1 MQDNINDKELVLQA
15 MREAAQRAESLAPT
29 EGLVNSV
36 NGKGGVVTLDAYDV
50 GALPSP
56 ATTAGVQA
64 GMLLAVKEVTSDG
77 KIITEAVEPP
87 NDAGFVEITE
97 NIPAEQLAA
106 RKVERIAESK
116 ARLSDYLLCHPM
128 QWTDGQRYAIT
139 AEKQQQLTSKIMS
152 ATLAAQ
158 TSTPYSLTWNATG
171 EECQAWTLENLT
183 ALAFAIDARVTSLVS
198 YQQAQEVA
206 MREAS
211 TLEALEAIPVD
222 YDSVPLPGGET
233 A

>member
-1 MQDNINDKELVLQA
+1 MADVSIYIMPQTPSEDGQYQA
-15 MREAAQRAESLAPT
+15 LEAWPGLTAPAGYYWWPDSLDRT
-29 EGLVNSV
+29 TFDQYQGF
-36 NGKGGVVTLDAYDV
+36 VTLEVARGTV
-50 GALPSP
+50 VSCAPNLP
-56 ATTAGVQA
+56 AF
-64 GMLLAVKEVTSDG
+64 
-77 KIITEAVEPP
+77 EAWQ
-87 NDAGFVEITE
+87 
-97 NIPAEQLAA
+97 AEQLAA
-106 RKVERIAESK
+106 RKAERIAESK

-158 TSTPYSLTWNATG
+158 TGTPYSLTWNATG

-198 YQQAQEVA
+198 YQQAREVE
-206 MREAS
+206 MRDAS

>member
-1 MQDNINDKELVLQA
+1 MLILNLTKS
-15 MREAAQRAESLAPT
+15 EAGQYPAIQPYSGPEIPEGYAWWPDSLERDTFAQYDGFIVPEIVRKTVKSYAPNT
-29 EGLVNSV
+29 
-36 NGKGGVVTLDAYDV
+36 
-50 GALPSP
+50 
-56 ATTAGVQA
+56 
-64 GMLLAVKEVTSDG
+64 DG
-77 KIITEAVEPP
+77 FEAHQK
-87 NDAGFVEITE
+87 DL
-97 NIPAEQLAA
+97 LAA
-106 RKVERIAESK
+106 RKLECIADSK
-116 ARLSDYLLCHPM
+116 SSLAAYLLAHPM
-128 QWTDGQRYAIT
+128 QWTDGKYYSIT
-139 AEKQQQLTSKIMS
+139 AEKQQQLTGKIMS

-158 TSTPYSLTWNATG
+158 TGTSYSLTWNATG
-171 EECQAWTLENLT
+171 QECQAWTLENLT

>member
-1 MQDNINDKELVLQA
+1 MYIIPQSPSASGAFPPLQHWGGLTPPAGFDVWPDELEQDTFQQYNGFVVLTVV
-15 MREAAQRAESLAPT
+15 R
-29 EGLVNSV
+29 
-36 NGKGGVVTLDAYDV
+36 GVVSSYQ
-50 GALPSP
+50 PN
-56 ATTAGVQA
+56 
-64 GMLLAVKEVTSDG
+64 
-77 KIITEAVEPP
+77 TEAWESWQ
-87 NDAGFVEITE
+87 A
-97 NIPAEQLAA
+97 ARLAA

-116 ARLSDYLLCHPM
+116 AQLSDYLLCHPM
-128 QWTDGQRYAIT
+128 QWTDGQYYAIT

-171 EECQAWTLENLT
+171 EECQSWTLENLT
-183 ALAFAIDARVTSLVS
+183 ALAFAIDKRVTSLVS
-198 YQQAQEVA
+198 YQQAREVE
-206 MREAS
+206 MRDAS

>member
-1 MQDNINDKELVLQA
+1 MMFILNETPV
-15 MREAAQRAESLAPT
+15 
-29 EGLVNSV
+29 
-36 NGKGGVVTLDAYDV
+36 
-50 GALPSP
+50 
-56 ATTAGVQA
+56 
-64 GMLLAVKEVTSDG
+64 DG
-77 KIITEAVEPP
+77 KYQDIVEWPGVKAPNGYLWWPDYLEKDTFEQYQGYVILEVARGTVVSCTPNQPAFEAWQ
-87 NDAGFVEITE
+87 
-97 NIPAEQLAA
+97 AEQLAA

-116 ARLSDYLLCHPM
+116 AQLSDYLLCHPM
-128 QWTDGQRYAIT
+128 QWTDGQYYAIT

-158 TSTPYSLTWNATG
+158 TGTPYSLTWNATG

-206 MREAS
+206 MQAAS

>member
-1 MQDNINDKELVLQA
+1 MYILSKTKSEAGQYPAIQHHDGLTAPEGFYWWPDYLEQDTFEQY
-15 MREAAQRAESLAPT
+15 
-29 EGLVNSV
+29 EGF
-36 NGKGGVVTLDAYDV
+36 VTLEVARGTV
-50 GALPSP
+50 VSCAPNQP
-56 ATTAGVQA
+56 AFEAGQA
-64 GMLLAVKEVTSDG
+64 AR
-77 KIITEAVEPP
+77 
-87 NDAGFVEITE
+87 
-97 NIPAEQLAA
+97 LAA

-116 ARLSDYLLCHPM
+116 TQLSDYLLCHPM
-128 QWTDGQRYAIT
+128 QWTDGQYYAIT

-198 YQQAQEVA
+198 YQQAREVE
-206 MREAS
+206 MRDAS

>member
-1 MQDNINDKELVLQA
+1 MLIIAKEPAANGSYPPLQPWAGQTPPEGYYQIKDGLDTSVFQEHSGFVILTVIRGIVTA
-15 MREAAQRAESLAPT
+15 MDPNTEALEAWQAAASA
-29 EGLVNSV
+29 
-36 NGKGGVVTLDAYDV
+36 A
-50 GALPSP
+50 ALP
-56 ATTAGVQA
+56 
-64 GMLLAVKEVTSDG
+64 
-77 KIITEAVEPP
+77 
-87 NDAGFVEITE
+87 
-97 NIPAEQLAA
+97 A
-106 RKVERIAESK
+106 RKLERIAESK
-116 ARLSDYLLCHPM
+116 AQLSDYLLCHPM
-128 QWTDGQRYAIT
+128 QWTDGQYYAIT

-158 TSTPYSLTWNATG
+158 TSTSYSLTWNATG

-206 MREAS
+206 MQAAS

>member
-1 MQDNINDKELVLQA
+1 MYILSKTKSEVGQYPAIQHHDGLT
-15 MREAAQRAESLAPT
+15 AP
-29 EGLVNSV
+29 EGFYWWPDYLEQ
-36 NGKGGVVTLDAYDV
+36 GTFEQYEGFVTLEVARGTV
-50 GALPSP
+50 VSCTPNLP
-56 ATTAGVQA
+56 AF
-64 GMLLAVKEVTSDG
+64 
-77 KIITEAVEPP
+77 EAWQ
-87 NDAGFVEITE
+87 
-97 NIPAEQLAA
+97 AEQLAA
-106 RKVERIAESK
+106 RKVELIAESK
-116 ARLSDYLLCHPM
+116 TQLSDYLLCHPM
-128 QWTDGQRYAIT
+128 QWTDGQYYAIT

-158 TSTPYSLTWNATG
+158 TRTPYSLTWNATG
-171 EECQAWTLENLT
+171 EECQACTLENLT

>member
-1 MQDNINDKELVLQA
+1 MLILNLTKSEAGQYPAIQPYSGPEIPEGYAWWPNGLE
-15 MREAAQRAESLAPT
+15 RETFNRYEGFIKPT
-29 EGLVNSV
+29 IKRNTVASYEANEE
-36 NGKGGVVTLDAYDV
+36 AY
-50 GALPSP
+50 
-56 ATTAGVQA
+56 
-64 GMLLAVKEVTSDG
+64 
-77 KIITEAVEPP
+77 EAWK
-87 NDAGFVEITE
+87 
-97 NIPAEQLAA
+97 AEQLAA
-106 RKVERIAESK
+106 RKAERIADSK
-116 ARLSDYLLCHPM
+116 QQLADYLLTHPM
-128 QWTDGQRYAIT
+128 QWTDGQYYAIT

>member
-1 MQDNINDKELVLQA
+1 MYILSKTKSEAGQYRAIQHHDGLTAPEGFYWWPDYLEQDTFEQY
-15 MREAAQRAESLAPT
+15 
-29 EGLVNSV
+29 EGF
-36 NGKGGVVTLDAYDV
+36 VTLEVARGTV
-50 GALPSP
+50 VSCAPNQP
-56 ATTAGVQA
+56 AFEAWQA
-64 GMLLAVKEVTSDG
+64 AR
-77 KIITEAVEPP
+77 
-87 NDAGFVEITE
+87 
-97 NIPAEQLAA
+97 LAA

-116 ARLSDYLLCHPM
+116 TQLSDYLLCHPM
-128 QWTDGQRYAIT
+128 QWTDGQYYAIT
-139 AEKQQQLTSKIMS
+139 AEKQQHLTSKIMS

-198 YQQAQEVA
+198 YQQAREVE
-206 MREAS
+206 MRDAS

>member
-1 MQDNINDKELVLQA
+1 MYILKSTPSAEGQYGPILSSNQPVPPEGYVWWPDSVD
-15 MREAAQRAESLAPT
+15 RAVFDQYE
-29 EGLVNSV
+29 
-36 NGKGGVVTLDAYDV
+36 
-50 GALPSP
+50 
-56 ATTAGVQA
+56 
-64 GMLLAVKEVTSDG
+64 
-77 KIITEAVEPP
+77 
-87 NDAGFVEITE
+87 GFVTMEVARGTVVSCAP
-97 NIPAEQLAA
+97 NQPAFEAWQAPRLAA

-116 ARLSDYLLCHPM
+116 AQLSDYLLCHPM
-128 QWTDGQRYAIT
+128 QWTDGQYYAIT

-158 TSTPYSLTWNATG
+158 TGTPYSLTWNATG

-198 YQQAQEVA
+198 YQQAREVE
-206 MREAS
+206 MRDAS

>member
-1 MQDNINDKELVLQA
+1 MYIIPQSPSASGAFPPLQHWG
-15 MREAAQRAESLAPT
+15 
-29 EGLVNSV
+29 GL
-36 NGKGGVVTLDAYDV
+36 T
-50 GALPSP
+50 
-56 ATTAGVQA
+56 
-64 GMLLAVKEVTSDG
+64 
-77 KIITEAVEPP
+77 PP
-87 NDAGFVEITE
+87 AGFDVWPEELDTADFYAYNGFVVLTVVRGTVVSCTPNLPAFE
-97 NIPAEQLAA
+97 AWQAEQLAA
-106 RKVERIAESK
+106 RKAERIAESK

-158 TSTPYSLTWNATG
+158 TGTPYSLTWNATG

-198 YQQAQEVA
+198 YQQAREVE
-206 MREAS
+206 MRDAS

>member
-1 MQDNINDKELVLQA
+1 MFILSMTKSEAGQYQA
-15 MREAAQRAESLAPT
+15 IQQTTQPVPPKGYVWWPDSLDRAVFDQY
-29 EGLVNSV
+29 EGF
-36 NGKGGVVTLDAYDV
+36 VTLEVARGTV
-50 GALPSP
+50 VSCAPNLP
-56 ATTAGVQA
+56 AF
-64 GMLLAVKEVTSDG
+64 
-77 KIITEAVEPP
+77 EAWQ
-87 NDAGFVEITE
+87 
-97 NIPAEQLAA
+97 AEQLAA
-106 RKVERIAESK
+106 RKAERIAESK

-128 QWTDGQRYAIT
+128 QWTDGQYYAIT

-183 ALAFAIDARVTSLVS
+183 ALAFAIDAQVTSLVS
-198 YQQAQEVA
+198 YQQAREVE
-206 MREAS
+206 MRDAS

>member
-1 MQDNINDKELVLQA
+1 MMFILNETPV
-15 MREAAQRAESLAPT
+15 
-29 EGLVNSV
+29 
-36 NGKGGVVTLDAYDV
+36 
-50 GALPSP
+50 
-56 ATTAGVQA
+56 
-64 GMLLAVKEVTSDG
+64 DG
-77 KIITEAVEPP
+77 KYQDIVEWPGVKAP
-87 NDAGFVEITE
+87 NGYLWWPDYLEKDTFEQYQGYVILEVARGTVVSCTP
-97 NIPAEQLAA
+97 NQPAFQAWQAARLAA

-116 ARLSDYLLCHPM
+116 TQLSDYLLCHPM
-128 QWTDGQRYAIT
+128 QWTDGQYYAIT
-139 AEKQQQLTSKIMS
+139 AEKQQQLTGKIMS

-158 TSTPYSLTWNATG
+158 TGQPYALTWNATG
-171 EECQAWTLENLT
+171 QECQSWTLENLT

-206 MREAS
+206 MREAA

>member
-1 MQDNINDKELVLQA
+1 MYIIPQSPSASGAFPPLQQWGGLTPPAGFDVWPDELEQDTFQQYNGFVVLTVV
-15 MREAAQRAESLAPT
+15 R
-29 EGLVNSV
+29 
-36 NGKGGVVTLDAYDV
+36 GVVSSYQ
-50 GALPSP
+50 PNQP
-56 ATTAGVQA
+56 AF
-64 GMLLAVKEVTSDG
+64 
-77 KIITEAVEPP
+77 EAWQ
-87 NDAGFVEITE
+87 
-97 NIPAEQLAA
+97 AEQLAA

-116 ARLSDYLLCHPM
+116 AQLSDYLLCHPM
-128 QWTDGQRYAIT
+128 QWTDGQYYAIT

-158 TSTPYSLTWNATG
+158 TGTPYSLTWNATG

-198 YQQAQEVA
+198 YQQAREVE
-206 MREAS
+206 MRDAS

>member
-1 MQDNINDKELVLQA
+1 MYILNKTKS
-15 MREAAQRAESLAPT
+15 EAGQYPALETWPGLTAPAGFYWWPDSLDRT
-29 EGLVNSV
+29 TFDQYQGF
-36 NGKGGVVTLDAYDV
+36 VTLEVARGTV
-50 GALPSP
+50 VSCAPNQP
-56 ATTAGVQA
+56 AF
-64 GMLLAVKEVTSDG
+64 
-77 KIITEAVEPP
+77 EAWQ
-87 NDAGFVEITE
+87 
-97 NIPAEQLAA
+97 AEQLAA
-106 RKVERIAESK
+106 RKAERIAESK
-116 ARLSDYLLCHPM
+116 AQLSDYLLCHPM
-128 QWTDGQRYAIT
+128 QWTDGQYYAIT

-158 TSTPYSLTWNATG
+158 TAQPYALTWNATG

>member
-1 MQDNINDKELVLQA
+1 MQIIRETPNAAGGYPPIQPWPGLTPPAGFDVWPEELEQGTFQQYNGFVVL
-15 MREAAQRAESLAPT
+15 T
-29 EGLVNSV
+29 
-36 NGKGGVVTLDAYDV
+36 VVRGTVASYQ
-50 GALPSP
+50 PN
-56 ATTAGVQA
+56 
-64 GMLLAVKEVTSDG
+64 
-77 KIITEAVEPP
+77 TEAWE
-87 NDAGFVEITE
+87 AWK
-97 NIPAEQLAA
+97 AARLAA

-116 ARLSDYLLCHPM
+116 TQLSDYLLCHPM

>member
-1 MQDNINDKELVLQA
+1 MLMIAKEPAANGSYPPLQPWAGQTPPEGYYQIKDGLDTSVFDAHSGFVILTVIRGIVTA
-15 MREAAQRAESLAPT
+15 MDPNTEALEAWRAAASA
-29 EGLVNSV
+29 
-36 NGKGGVVTLDAYDV
+36 A
-50 GALPSP
+50 ALP
-56 ATTAGVQA
+56 
-64 GMLLAVKEVTSDG
+64 
-77 KIITEAVEPP
+77 
-87 NDAGFVEITE
+87 
-97 NIPAEQLAA
+97 A
-106 RKVERIAESK
+106 RKLERIAESK
-116 ARLSDYLLCHPM
+116 QQLADYLLAHPL

-139 AEKQQQLTSKIMS
+139 AEKQQQLTGKIMS

-158 TSTPYSLTWNATG
+158 TGTPYALTWNATG
-171 EECQAWTLENLT
+171 QECQDWTLENLT

-206 MREAS
+206 MQAAA

>member
-1 MQDNINDKELVLQA
+1 MYILKNTPS
-15 MREAAQRAESLAPT
+15 AEGQYGPILSSNQPVPP
-29 EGLVNSV
+29 EGYVWWPD
-36 NGKGGVVTLDAYDV
+36 GLDR
-50 GALPSP
+50 
-56 ATTAGVQA
+56 TTFDQYQ
-64 GMLLAVKEVTSDG
+64 
-77 KIITEAVEPP
+77 
-87 NDAGFVEITE
+87 GFVELEVARGTVVSCQP
-97 NIPAEQLAA
+97 NQPAFEAWQAARLAA

-116 ARLSDYLLCHPM
+116 AQLSDYLLCHPM
-128 QWTDGQRYAIT
+128 QWTDGQYYAIT

-158 TSTPYSLTWNATG
+158 TGTPYSLTWNATG

-198 YQQAQEVA
+198 YQQAREVE
-206 MREAS
+206 MRDAS

>member
-1 MQDNINDKELVLQA
+1 MYILKSTPSAEGQYGPILSSNQPVPPEGYVWWPDSLD
-15 MREAAQRAESLAPT
+15 RAVFDQY
-29 EGLVNSV
+29 EGF
-36 NGKGGVVTLDAYDV
+36 VTLEVARGTV
-50 GALPSP
+50 VSCQPNQP
-56 ATTAGVQA
+56 AFEAWQA
-64 GMLLAVKEVTSDG
+64 AR
-77 KIITEAVEPP
+77 
-87 NDAGFVEITE
+87 
-97 NIPAEQLAA
+97 LAA

-116 ARLSDYLLCHPM
+116 TQLSDYLLCHPM
-128 QWTDGQRYAIT
+128 QWTDGQYYAIT

-158 TSTPYSLTWNATG
+158 TAQPYDLTWNATG
-171 EECQAWTLENLT
+171 EECQSWTLENLT
-183 ALAFAIDARVTSLVS
+183 ALAFAIDKRVTSLVS

-206 MREAS
+206 MRDAP

>member
-1 MQDNINDKELVLQA
+1 MYILNKTKS
-15 MREAAQRAESLAPT
+15 EAGQYPALETWPGLTAPDGFYWWPDSLDRT
-29 EGLVNSV
+29 QFEQ
-36 NGKGGVVTLDAYDV
+36 Y
-50 GALPSP
+50 
-56 ATTAGVQA
+56 Q
-64 GMLLAVKEVTSDG
+64 
-77 KIITEAVEPP
+77 
-87 NDAGFVEITE
+87 GFVELEVARGTVVSCTP
-97 NIPAEQLAA
+97 NQPAFEAWQAARLAA
-106 RKVERIAESK
+106 RKIERIAESK
-116 ARLSDYLLCHPM
+116 AQLSDYLLCHPM
-128 QWTDGQRYAIT
+128 QWTDGQYYAIT

-158 TSTPYSLTWNATG
+158 TAQPYALTWNATG

-198 YQQAQEVA
+198 YQQAQEVS
-206 MREAS
+206 MRDAP

>member
-1 MQDNINDKELVLQA
+1 MYIIPQSPSASGAFPPLQHWG
-15 MREAAQRAESLAPT
+15 
-29 EGLVNSV
+29 GL
-36 NGKGGVVTLDAYDV
+36 T
-50 GALPSP
+50 
-56 ATTAGVQA
+56 
-64 GMLLAVKEVTSDG
+64 
-77 KIITEAVEPP
+77 PP
-87 NDAGFVEITE
+87 AGFDVWPDELEQDTFQQYNGFVILTVVRGAVVSCAP
-97 NIPAEQLAA
+97 NQPAFEAWQAARLAA

-116 ARLSDYLLCHPM
+116 TQLSDYLLCHPM
-128 QWTDGQRYAIT
+128 QWTDGQYYAIT

-222 YDSVPLPGGET
+222 YDTVEAES

>member
-1 MQDNINDKELVLQA
+1 MMFILNETPV
-15 MREAAQRAESLAPT
+15 
-29 EGLVNSV
+29 
-36 NGKGGVVTLDAYDV
+36 
-50 GALPSP
+50 
-56 ATTAGVQA
+56 
-64 GMLLAVKEVTSDG
+64 DG
-77 KIITEAVEPP
+77 KYQDIVEWPGVKAPNGYLWWPDYLEKDTFEQYQGYVILEVARGTVVSCTPNQPAFEAWQ
-87 NDAGFVEITE
+87 
-97 NIPAEQLAA
+97 AEQLAA

-116 ARLSDYLLCHPM
+116 TQLADYLLCHPM
-128 QWTDGQRYAIT
+128 QWTDGQYYAIT

>member
-1 MQDNINDKELVLQA
+1 MYILRDTPSAAGQY
-15 MREAAQRAESLAPT
+15 EAIQQTTQPLPPPGYLWWPDSLDRAVFDQYQ
-29 EGLVNSV
+29 GF
-36 NGKGGVVTLDAYDV
+36 VTLEVARGTV
-50 GALPSP
+50 VSCQPNQP
-56 ATTAGVQA
+56 AF
-64 GMLLAVKEVTSDG
+64 
-77 KIITEAVEPP
+77 EAWQ
-87 NDAGFVEITE
+87 
-97 NIPAEQLAA
+97 AEQLAA
-106 RKVERIAESK
+106 RKAERIADSK
-116 ARLSDYLLCHPM
+116 QQLADYLLTHPM
-128 QWTDGQRYAIT
+128 QWTDGQYYAIT

>member
-1 MQDNINDKELVLQA
+1 MYILKNTPSAEGQY
-15 MREAAQRAESLAPT
+15 EAIQQTAQPMPPPGYVWWPDSLERDTFAQ
-29 EGLVNSV
+29 
-36 NGKGGVVTLDAYDV
+36 Y
-50 GALPSP
+50 
-56 ATTAGVQA
+56 Q
-64 GMLLAVKEVTSDG
+64 
-77 KIITEAVEPP
+77 
-87 NDAGFVEITE
+87 GFVELEVARGTVVSCQP
-97 NIPAEQLAA
+97 NQPAFEAWQAARLAA

-116 ARLSDYLLCHPM
+116 TQLSDYLLCHPM
-128 QWTDGQRYAIT
+128 QWTDGQYYAIT

-198 YQQAQEVA
+198 YQQAREVE
-206 MREAS
+206 MRDAS